1 MTRLLGSSLAAV
13 QEPPRLTLIQ
23 QFLIIYFALAGV
35 SLVVSTTS
43 KEITN
48 MDEPGISDA
57 AQIGTID
64 AKFDAGL
71 RRIVESELIAMA
83 FVDFDGAIITADDTF
98 LKTLGYTRDDQ
109 LTLKRITPPEH
120 NRLDEDAFDKLRAF
134 GSCAPFEKEFIRSD
148 GSRIP
153 VLFGATVVDDQIVC
167 FILNLRQ
174 NKRAQEN
181 LDHVAYHDPLTDLP
195 NQALFKDRLKQA
207 IALSRRKDQ
216 MQAVLLLNLDRFKMI
231 NDSLGYTAGDHVLQS
246 VAERL
251 KSCVRECDTVARF
264 GSDEFAI
271 VLTQISRAQD
281 AANTARAI
289 KEVLDQ
295 AFILNDQEIFVTSSI
310 GISLYPADGLDTP
323 TLLKSAGTALARAK
337 QQEGNNYQFYTSGRT
352 TKALR
357 QLVLESNLRQGLERG
372 EFIVEYQPQV
382 SLKTFQL
389 VGMEALIRWKH
400 PGLGL
405 LSPEEF
411 IGLAEDSGLINPIG
425 DWVLRTACLQ
435 SKAWQDAGFEPLRLS
450 VNFCARQFQQ
460 TTFVATVAQI
470 LKETSLDPAWLELEL
485 TEGSVMKQP
494 ELATEKLH
502 ELRRMGI
509 KIAID
514 DFGTGYSS
522 LSYLKRFPIDTLK
535 IDKSFMGDVCTDLDD
550 RAIVRAIVTLGHALD
565 LTVIAEGVE
574 TREQLDYLTELEC
587 DVVQGFLFSKSL
599 SSKDFGELLI
609 EHRRNNS
616 QADRSTTQ
624 PLYATGLLQPV

>member
-1 MTRLLGSSLAAV
+1 M
-13 QEPPRLTLIQ
+13 
-23 QFLIIYFALAGV
+23 
-35 SLVVSTTS
+35 VVSTTS

-153 VLFGATVVDDQIVC
+153 VLFGATVLDDQIVC
-167 FILNLRQ
+167 FFLNLRQ

-216 MQAVLLLNLDRFKMI
+216 MQAVLLVNLDRFKMI

-289 KEVLDQ
+289 KDVLDQ

-337 QQEGNNYQFYTSGRT
+337 QHEGNNYQFYTSGRT

-494 ELATEKLH
+494 EQATEKLH

-535 IDKSFMGDVCTDLDD
+535 IDKSFMGDVCTDLDA